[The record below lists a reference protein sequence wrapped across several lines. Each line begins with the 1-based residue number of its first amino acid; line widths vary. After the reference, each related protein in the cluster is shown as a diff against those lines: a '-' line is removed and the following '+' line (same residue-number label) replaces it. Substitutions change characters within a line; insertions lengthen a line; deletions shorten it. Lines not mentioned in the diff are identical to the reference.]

1 MKKIAKLVLA
11 GVAAWIGGL
20 GVILTLLYFGNGGS
34 DFTLTDFMGFGVLF
48 VLASTLLMLGVY
60 LPGLFW
66 FRGRSQNRILFPLFS
81 GLLLNLPIFVLLA
94 ILIGRK
100 VSASEAFGFML
111 TFLVAGLVFGFGFA
125 AAGYHQRQRF

>member
-1 MKKIAKLVLA
+1 MKKMAKLFLTA
-11 GVAAWIGGL
+11 VAALIGGL
-20 GVILTLLYFGNGGS
+20 VVILMLLYFVNGGS

-48 VLASTLLMLGVY
+48 VVTSTILMFAVY

-66 FRGRSQNRILFPLFS
+66 LRGRSQNRILFPLFS

-94 ILIGRK
+94 VLIGRK